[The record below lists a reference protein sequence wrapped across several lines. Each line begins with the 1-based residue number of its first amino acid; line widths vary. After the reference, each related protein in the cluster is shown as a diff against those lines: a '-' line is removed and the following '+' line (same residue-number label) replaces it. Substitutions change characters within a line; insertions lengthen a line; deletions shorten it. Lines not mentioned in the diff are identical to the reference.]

1 MYKLFIR
8 KKILWDVKNEG
19 VVRQVWENDIAI
31 R

>member
-19 VVRQVWENDIAI
+19 VVRQVWESDIAI